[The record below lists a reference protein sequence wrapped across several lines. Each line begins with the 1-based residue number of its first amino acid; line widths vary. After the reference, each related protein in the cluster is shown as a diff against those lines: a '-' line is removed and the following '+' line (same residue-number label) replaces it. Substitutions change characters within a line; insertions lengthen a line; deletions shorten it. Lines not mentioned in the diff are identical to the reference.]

1 MAGRTLVRSAI
12 AFLTPPRL
20 SRRHM
25 SEPRLTFGL
34 QGPSRLFDRR
44 TNAIRG
50 DLADIAL
57 AGKMFA
63 PHYAVPVERMC
74 SVPHALLYYKPDGE
88 AGSELLLNERF
99 WLLDVSGSW
108 AWGYCGHDHY
118 VGYVPLAALSDVTS
132 VAPTTPQGDP
142 VEVARS
148 FLEMPYVWGG
158 RGGSGIDCSGL
169 IQRALAARGIVAPRD
184 SDMQMKSL
192 GKIIAS
198 DEQLERGDLV
208 FLPGH
213 VGVMADGIN
222 LIHANLHHGK
232 TVVEPLKT
240 VAKRYAD
247 ANDGVGITARKR
259 ISA

>member
-1 MAGRTLVRSAI
+1 MNA
-12 AFLTPPRL
+12 
-20 SRRHM
+20 
-25 SEPRLTFGL
+25 PRLTFGL

-57 AGKMFA
+57 SGKMFA

-74 SVPHALLYYKPDGE
+74 SVPHSLLYHKPDGE
-88 AGSELLLNERF
+88 AGSELLLSERF
-99 WLLDVSGSW
+99 WLLDLSGSW

-118 VGYVPLAALSDVTS
+118 VGYLPLMTLGDLTNP
-132 VAPTTPQGDP
+132 APITPHGDP
-142 VEVARS
+142 VEVALS

-158 RGGSGIDCSGL
+158 RGGAGIDCSGL
-169 IQRALAARGIVAPRD
+169 IQRAMAARGIMAPRD

-192 GKIIAS
+192 GKMLAN
-198 DEQLERGDLV
+198 DDPLERGDLV

-213 VGVMADGIN
+213 VGIMVDSIN
-222 LIHANLHHGK
+222 LIHANIHHGK

-240 VAKRYAD
+240 VTERYAD
-247 ANDGVGITARKR
+247 ANDGVGIIARKR
-259 ISA
+259 IST